1 VDEIKVGR
9 SEIKR
14 VWCLQTIPA
23 PPPSTGK
30 ADNLNEEKAAFAKR
44 YEEGRRGNDGP
55 QRP

>member
-1 VDEIKVGR
+1 MDEIKVGR

-30 ADNLNEEKAAFAKR
+30 ADTLNEAKAAFAKR
-44 YEEGRRGNDGP
+44 YEEVRRGNDGP